1 MKFRSSFFALAIIAW
16 VVSAAPVAANQL
28 TFQGVT
34 FETLAVDSDTLQLS
48 IFNATSA
55 TGNWIGIGFLK
66 AFEIKDIPST
76 SVVTSATIISGPGA
90 FGSDVNHGLSAAA
103 LGCTTGGTNGAC
115 FSGAPILLTDSMTW
129 TIDFTGTILNFGA
142 PHLKVQFLT
151 GVDDT
156 EKTGSLFS
164 SPIPEPE
171 TYAMMLAGLGLMGF
185 IARRRRMRYTAA

>member
-1 MKFRSSFFALAIIAW
+1 MKLRSSFFALAIVAW
-16 VVSAAPVAANQL
+16 AVSAAPAAANQVI
-28 TFQGVT
+28 FQGVT

-55 TGNWIGIGFLK
+55 TGDWTGIGFLK

-76 SVVTSATIISGPGA
+76 SVVTGATISGPGA
-90 FGSDVNHGLSAAA
+90 FASNVVNGISASA

-115 FSGAPILLTDSMTW
+115 FSGAPIALSASMVW

-151 GVDDT
+151 LETDT

-171 TYAMMLAGLGLMGF
+171 TYAMMLAGLGLMGI